1 MANTHFHEF
10 LSKFVRGAKQFLIV
24 GSLAMLV
31 SCSSNTDGAD
41 GTLDGS
47 ITQNAA
53 VVAGTQSV
61 QVESERVDLMASLA
75 VLYPNGQLPLEKTAA
90 ATNDLAQN
98 PAALSAT
105 AESAGLIKSQSAST
119 TIQPQATSADF
130 LPVTRIQNTTLYG
143 AYFFSIYPT
152 EVTSA
157 LAGNRNWRLE
167 GPAFWASLATGTDL
181 FPVHRFQ
188 NKQNGSYLYT
198 IYDFERAN
206 IAANFSATFAYEGVA
221 WYARQTP
228 GTGWS
233 PLYRFRNKTNGT
245 YLFSAYESEKDAI
258 VANYPDIFELEGIAY
273 YVRQDAPVD
282 APIGTFVQSLS
293 LTPSVTGNVTVG
305 VSISLSAVASL
316 SNGTTPNVTTS
327 STWASSST
335 AVATVSASGVITARA
350 PGTTTITA
358 SYGGQTATYN
368 LTVLDTFVQTL
379 TLTPS
384 VTGNVTVGV
393 SSSLSA
399 AASLSNGTT
408 TNVTISS
415 VWTSSNTAVATVSAS
430 GAITARAPGTTTITA
445 SYGGQSAI
453 YNLTVV
459 DAFVQ
464 TLTLTPT
471 VTGTLPAGVDGKFVA
486 VALFS
491 NGTSKDVWAEAI
503 WTSSNTTVATPSL
516 FGTFNTIAPGATVIT
531 ASYGGKSA
539 TYNLTVVNAVMTGL
553 NLSVVISGFTAQP
566 SVFAQGDVRK
576 LKLEARYS
584 NGTYVTVT
592 GTWNS
597 SVPSVATVDAT
608 NNLNTLAPGTTSI
621 SATYGGFTAVKNVT
635 VATPRAVPL
644 VTVTCNAA
652 TPMVISAATWNSAY
666 ATDPTN
672 TTKWVVTDWATC
684 GTRAVVQLYSKTTA
698 SSNFGYRVFEA
709 VASPNSSFYPGA
721 VTTSG
726 STPQLSAGSAI
737 DVGYVSAAGNIV
749 YNLLYTITIQ

>member
-282 APIGTFVQSLS
+282 APAYTVTSI
-293 LTPSVTGNVTVG
+293 TPS
-305 VSISLSAVASL
+305 I
-316 SNGTTPNVTTS
+316 TS
-327 STWASSST
+327 SGIPTE
-335 AVATVSASGVITARA
+335 
-350 PGTTTITA
+350 
-358 SYGGQTATYN
+358 Y
-368 LTVLDTFVQTL
+368 
-379 TLTPS
+379 
-384 VTGNVTVGV
+384 
-393 SSSLSA
+393 
-399 AASLSNGTT
+399 
-408 TNVTISS
+408 
-415 VWTSSNTAVATVSAS
+415 
-430 GAITARAPGTTTITA
+430 
-445 SYGGQSAI
+445 
-453 YNLTVV
+453 
-459 DAFVQ
+459 
-464 TLTLTPT
+464 T
-471 VTGTLPAGVDGKFVA
+471 VTGTNLPLTATLTMQDATCLTPVA
-486 VALFS
+486 NL
-491 NGTSKDVWAEAI
+491 I
-503 WTSSNTTVATPSL
+503 NTVYPPVS
-516 FGTFNTIAPGATVIT
+516 I
-531 ASYGGKSA
+531 
-539 TYNLTVVNAVMTGL
+539 
-553 NLSVVISGFTAQP
+553 GFTIVC
-566 SVFAQGDVRK
+566 S
-576 LKLEARYS
+576 
-584 NGTYVTVT
+584 T
-592 GTWNS
+592 
-597 SVPSVATVDAT
+597 
-608 NNLNTLAPGTTSI
+608 
-621 SATYGGFTAVKNVT
+621 
-635 VATPRAVPL
+635 
-644 VTVTCNAA
+644 
-652 TPMVISAATWNSAY
+652 
-666 ATDPTN
+666 TN
-672 TTKWVVTDWATC
+672 TTGTKVFNVKTSDTGATIDATRSANVIAIPAVSVSNLTDTGTTNMQCHGAGSNAFIACNDPAALALSTQQDGMVGRDITTPNGTDGVLGFSYSKIGANPVTDCVKDNITGLIWEGEPLTVPSTTIGYALTNARAGTLMQTQLASHIAAINASNLC
-684 GTRAVVQLYSKTTA
+684 GFNNWRLPTRRELESLAYFGEPTSGGANADPTWIPNTGGVYW
-698 SSNFGYRVFEA
+698 SSTPNAGYPSQFWTVGRNTFWG
-709 VASPNSSFYPGA
+709 FA
-721 VTTSG
+721 VTQSSG
-726 STPQLSAGSAI
+726 L
-737 DVGYVSAAGNIV
+737 
-749 YNLLYTITIQ
+749 YNRVRLVR